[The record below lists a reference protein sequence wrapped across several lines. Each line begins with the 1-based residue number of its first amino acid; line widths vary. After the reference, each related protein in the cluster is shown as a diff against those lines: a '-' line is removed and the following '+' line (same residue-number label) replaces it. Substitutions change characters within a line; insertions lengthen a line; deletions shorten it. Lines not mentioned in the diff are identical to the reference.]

1 MTRDE
6 VEAIIGEASRHG
18 NLLGIMPAIEAG
30 EDDEPWLISPS
41 KQQKAKPIKTPLP
54 DSISL
59 VLGNQIYISKDEITP
74 PLKNQLIRL
83 AAFQNPEFYK
93 AQAMRLSTFNKPRV
107 INCCEDFPNH
117 IGLPRGCQD
126 EAIKLLEYLKIKPK
140 IVDERFP
147 GNSIDIQFQ
156 GLLRPEQQEAA
167 EKMLKEDAGVLSAPA
182 GFGKTVIA
190 AYMIAKRKTNTLVLV
205 HRRQLLHQWIAQLSN
220 FLDLPALQIGQIGGG
235 KRKPT
240 GAIDVATI
248 QSLWRKNVV
257 DDIVGDYG
265 YLIVDECH
273 HISAWS
279 FESVVRQ
286 CKAKYITGLSATV
299 TRKDGHHPI
308 IFMQCGPVRYR
319 VDDRKE
325 AQARPFSHKTIVRK
339 TGFTLSQPVQENERL
354 PIHKIYSALMNDEKR
369 NAMIVNDVLQAIKEN
384 RSPVVLTERRQ
395 HLTYL
400 ADQLSPKIKNVI
412 VLKGGMGAKQ
422 IRSLKESL
430 ASIPDDEER
439 VILATGRYLG
449 EGFDDARLDTLF
461 LTLPISWRGTLTQY
475 AGRLHRQHYMKREV
489 LIYDYVDWEVPV
501 LARMYKKRRRGY
513 KTIGYE
519 IVEP

>member
-1 MTRDE
+1 M
-6 VEAIIGEASRHG
+6 
-18 NLLGIMPAIEAG
+18 
-30 EDDEPWLISPS
+30 
-41 KQQKAKPIKTPLP
+41 
-54 DSISL
+54 
-59 VLGNQIYISKDEITP
+59 
-74 PLKNQLIRL
+74 
-83 AAFQNPEFYK
+83 
-93 AQAMRLSTFNKPRV
+93 
-107 INCCEDFPNH
+107 
-117 IGLPRGCQD
+117 
-126 EAIKLLEYLKIKPK
+126 
-140 IVDERFP
+140 
-147 GNSIDIQFQ
+147 
-156 GLLRPEQQEAA
+156 
-167 EKMLKEDAGVLSAPA
+167 
-182 GFGKTVIA
+182 
-190 AYMIAKRKTNTLVLV
+190 
-205 HRRQLLHQWIAQLSN
+205 
-220 FLDLPALQIGQIGGG
+220 
-235 KRKPT
+235 
-240 GAIDVATI
+240 
-248 QSLWRKNVV
+248 
-257 DDIVGDYG
+257 
-265 YLIVDECH
+265 
-273 HISAWS
+273 
-279 FESVVRQ
+279 VRQ

-339 TGFTLSQPVQENERL
+339 TGFTLSQPVQENGRL

-400 ADQLSPKIKNVI
+400 ADQLSPNIKNVI